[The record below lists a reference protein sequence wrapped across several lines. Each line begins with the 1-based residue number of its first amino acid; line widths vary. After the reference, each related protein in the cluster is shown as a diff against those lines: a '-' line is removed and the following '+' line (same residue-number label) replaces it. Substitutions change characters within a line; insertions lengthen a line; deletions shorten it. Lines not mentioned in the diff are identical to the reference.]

1 MRVSAVKSES
11 SSMQSE
17 KLRCLARDISELG
30 QQGTASSGHDA
41 NDIAE
46 DTVRDFCC
54 VMQDLRWNVVD
65 YQRQVLFF
73 RALKLL
79 TNIIAVNNRSGKIV
93 LKCSDWIC
101 YAYCIFL
108 IDPMQYRHR
117 PPGVK

>member
-54 VMQDLRWNVVD
+54 LMQDLRWNVVY
-65 YQRQVLFF
+65 YQRQVLFLEHF
-73 RALKLL
+73 VKLL
-79 TNIIAVNNRSGKIV
+79 TDIVALNNGSG
-93 LKCSDWIC
+93 
-101 YAYCIFL
+101 
-108 IDPMQYRHR
+108 
-117 PPGVK
+117 